1 MAGRYEQLELKDV
14 DEVDNELSTAT
25 RSSTAG
31 AWLFSAMRN
40 VHPAHM
46 WHRLKQVL
54 LLWTLV
60 SLLLYSWLVFFS
72 ERVSTSYV
80 SPRLLGA
87 TNILWLT
94 AHRGCARPW
103 LAQLS
108 NLAEAFQFDSRR
120 RVHVLRAEH
129 LQPPQPA
136 YLSLI
141 HI

>member
-14 DEVDNELSTAT
+14 DEVDDNELSTAT
-25 RSSTAG
+25 RSSTGTG
-31 AWLFSAMRN
+31 AWLFSVARS
-40 VHPAHM
+40 VHPALV

-94 AHRGCARPW
+94 AHRGVCSS
-103 LAQLS
+103 LA
-108 NLAEAFQFDSRR
+108 D
-120 RVHVLRAEH
+120 
-129 LQPPQPA
+129 PA
-136 YLSLI
+136 VQSS
-141 HI
+141 